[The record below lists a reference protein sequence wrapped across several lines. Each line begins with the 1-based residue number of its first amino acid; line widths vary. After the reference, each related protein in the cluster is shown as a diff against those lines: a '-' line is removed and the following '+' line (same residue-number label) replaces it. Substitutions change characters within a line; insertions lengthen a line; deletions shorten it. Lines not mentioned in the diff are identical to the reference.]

1 MQRRSRAYLLAVCD
15 RTSSKQTQTL
25 PDSVTTHTRGRA
37 CTRLQAMAA
46 MHSIEELA
54 ARHAPAVNAILEEA
68 DGLTD
73 RALQIQ
79 AIAGRVMAV
88 LESEGLVSR
97 ERVAPQNVGVHSCNR
112 NGAMV
117 DPHHVHEL
125 LAMFVLKGFNPG
137 ECRQALAAQISPGDD
152 GAKERA
158 KNEQLT
164 KRSYN
169 LLAPCQGDR
178 LKVLTVINSHTS
190 AVLRAVQFSDEAR
203 IKVCPA
209 TQHLAGNDGVHLS
222 RGRVLELCSSLRKPS
237 DEGIEY
243 IVIPHQLTALCPTL
257 MSVLSEAD
265 NAKHSTYRRET
276 ALQTMMNLHKRI
288 VQAVDDDED
297 IVDCI
302 CPTNPPSQQA
312 S

>member
-1 MQRRSRAYLLAVCD
+1 MS
-15 RTSSKQTQTL
+15 
-25 PDSVTTHTRGRA
+25 
-37 CTRLQAMAA
+37 A

-97 ERVAPQNVGVHSCNR
+97 ERVAPQNVGVHPCNR
-112 NGAMV
+112 NGAML

-222 RGRVLELCSSLRKPS
+222 RERVLEACSSLRKPS

-288 VQAVDDDED
+288 VQALDDDED